1 MTSDKPSATNPAA
14 RIDEF
19 LGRATS
25 FMAIYGASDPARLS
39 QLAIIADQLGL
50 TNQEYQSAMLR
61 LREHQEITPAPR
73 AKTLPR
79 TLPPDSDGSEAAA
92 PQSPPPKPT
101 KSSSKSPAK
110 PPVGDDDTPS
120 RCVLT
125 ASDPLRESFQQQA
138 KLLLANANAETPAK
152 LRKLAA
158 KLGVDDDQFERWLE
172 QITGPL
178 VIAEIVPPDD
188 EEEEEPKEPSPPKI
202 ARKAP
207 QEMYDDYLEL
217 ALGAIT
223 SKRINERRE
232 TKLIAEGVEK
242 LGLSP
247 VLARDMLY
255 AAAERRGF
263 VLLSRQKPEEPPP
276 PPVDQQRE
284 QTITEFQQRAAS
296 IIAGQ
301 GGVSSVCRA
310 MIAEAAAEF
319 GLSKEEK
326 EQALVALQ
334 RQADTQ
340 LSDPLEE
347 RIAAFRRFAA
357 TKLKNT
363 ESQIVGDLLTKQ
375 LIQIGIDLHGLPEET
390 AAATVR
396 ESIASSGLRVVTLEQ
411 AVAHVLS
418 IVDDLLADEGFISI
432 ENRKRLLAEGRQ
444 WGVAQAEAGQLIEEH
459 IANIEVRAKR
469 RRRRIFAAVMMAI
482 LALFS
487 GLAAIYWSKP
497 EWANFGQ
504 GSGVWSVDVAARNGT
519 DDPDGQT
526 DPEGFHRV
534 SWWNEALTI
543 DMLTLRRRRND
554 LQEPTEAIAKEDP
567 KARAE
572 GYATFIPKLVSTLA
586 EERDATH
593 AEQLRVI
600 LRRLAIDEPDEAAF
614 TALAKALLKEVPAKG
629 DAVSA
634 SSNFGQ
640 SYVALGLLVDVAQQ
654 RELAVVRREE
664 IVQNLEQRLGVVT
677 IPSADLATVFADE
690 LARNQYGSL
699 RQLAEKD
706 PAAAMTAHRVLQR
719 VVQANVNRALANN
732 LDGDALLA
740 ILPLAPQ
747 DLNLYRG
754 VLDEQISQRNLAV
767 LLRLIELLESGKTSG
782 QVARELQFLLARTI
796 NVKVDGM
803 DATDAA
809 IVMRGALAGLAGQ
822 GDVGEMSRFFVGQ
835 AHQIDLNES
844 EFGSPDE
851 WLNDAV
857 DLSRVSALGA
867 AAAQKESGRRLF
879 QSLSS
884 DVPEPIRASKPT
896 VRRAPTQDRLDRI
909 REAFRQLSR
918 ANDPRRRVMAYDNLA
933 AIVAG
938 SDDLDYYHA
947 ERLVDYL
954 LTKKLADEHE
964 AIVRRI
970 SDFRQSSMLRL
981 ALSDHLDETV
991 MPLSE
996 LQRLAGEVVGRP
1008 VILNDKLTWK
1018 EDLRRILLSDALP
1031 RLQAEK
1037 NAAGEDVS
1045 GDVLEQA
1052 AAGLL
1057 DYYRIQAEIA
1067 GVPYE
1072 QRMALRTP
1080 SEALEALI
1088 QIETDQLAAAKLPPE
1103 LQAQLDDV
1111 TLRARVVSLV
1121 AHNDLAKTVALQ
1133 RIWLE
1138 LSAIAAVKAQ
1148 PNSRLAT
1155 DQLIGRLRQVDRG
1168 SHNIFQQLRNG
1179 EAALVRMQM
1188 IRMEA

>member
-1 MTSDKPSATNPAA
+1 MTSDKPSATNPAPAAA

-25 FMAIYGASDPARLS
+25 FMAIYGVSDPGRLS

-50 TNQEYQSAMLR
+50 TNQEYQAAMLR
-61 LREHQEITPAPR
+61 LREHQEFAPTPK
-73 AKTLPR
+73 AKPLPR
-79 TLPPDSDGSEAAA
+79 TLPTDASQPYQA
-92 PQSPPPKPT
+92 PPSPPPSQDD
-101 KSSSKSPAK
+101 SSS
-110 PPVGDDDTPS
+110 
-120 RCVLT
+120 RCAIS
-125 ASDPLRESFQQQA
+125 ASDPLRESFLRQA
-138 KLLLANANAETPAK
+138 KLLLAHANANTPEK
-152 LRKLAA
+152 LRTLAVQ
-158 KLGVDDDQFERWLE
+158 LGVDDDQFERWLE
-172 QITGPL
+172 EITGPL
-178 VIAEIVPPDD
+178 VVAEAVPL
-188 EEEEEPKEPSPPKI
+188 EEEEEPEPQEPTPPKI

-217 ALGAIT
+217 ALGAIS

-232 TKLIAEGVEK
+232 SKLIAEGVEK

-255 AAAERRGF
+255 AAAARRNL
-263 VLLSRQKPEEPPP
+263 VMISQLKTEEPATPQA
-276 PPVDQQRE
+276 DQQRE

-334 RQADTQ
+334 RQADSQ

-357 TKLKNT
+357 DKLKHT
-363 ESQIVGDLLTKQ
+363 ESQVVGDLLTKQ

-396 ESIASSGLRVVTLEQ
+396 EAIHSSGLRVVTLEQ

-432 ENRKRLLAEGRQ
+432 ENRKRLLAEARQ
-444 WGVAQAEAGQLIEEH
+444 WGVARAEAGQLIEEH
-459 IANIEVRAKR
+459 IADLEVRAKR
-469 RRRRIFAAVMMAI
+469 RRRRIFAAVLGAVF
-482 LALFS
+482 ALFG
-487 GLAAIYWSKP
+487 GLATIYWSKP

-504 GSGVWSVDVAARNGT
+504 GSGVWSVDVAARNNV
-519 DDPDGQT
+519 DDADPNDPDAA
-526 DPEGFHRV
+526 GFHRV

-543 DMLTLRRRRND
+543 DLLTLRRRRND
-554 LQEPTEAIAKEDP
+554 LLQPTEAIAKEDP
-567 KARAE
+567 QARAE
-572 GYATFIPKLVSTLA
+572 GYAILIPKLVSTLA

-600 LRRLAIDEPDEAAF
+600 LRRLAIDEPDAAAF
-614 TALAKALLKEVPAKG
+614 AALTKALLKSVPAKG
-629 DAVSA
+629 DAISA
-634 SSNFGQ
+634 KSNFGE
-640 SYVALGLLVDVAQQ
+640 SYFALGLLVDVSQQ
-654 RELAVVRREE
+654 RELATVRREQ
-664 IVQNLEQRLGVVT
+664 IVRQLEQRLGVVT
-677 IPSADLATVFADE
+677 VPSADLAAVFADE
-690 LARNQYGSL
+690 LARNQYGAL

-706 PAAAMTAHRVLQR
+706 PAQAMTAHQSLQR
-719 VVQANVNRALANN
+719 VVQANVNRTLANN

-740 ILPLAPQ
+740 ILPLAPH

-782 QVARELQFLLARTI
+782 QVARELQFLLSRTI
-796 NVKVDGM
+796 NVNVDGM

-822 GDVGEMSRFFVGQ
+822 GDVGEMARFFVGQ

-857 DLSRVSALGA
+857 DLSRISALGA
-867 AAAQKESGRRLF
+867 SAAQKESGRRLF

-964 AIVRRI
+964 AVVRRV
-970 SDFRQSSMLRL
+970 SDFRASAMLRL

-996 LQRLAGEVVGRP
+996 LQRLAGEIVGRA

-1018 EDLRRILLSDALP
+1018 EDLRRILLSDAVPL
-1031 RLQAEK
+1031 LQAEA
-1037 NAAGEDVS
+1037 NPAGEDVS

-1088 QIETDQLAAAKLPPE
+1088 RLETDQLTSARLSPE
-1103 LQAQLDDV
+1103 LQTQLDDV

-1121 AHNDLAKTVALQ
+1121 ARNDLAKTVALQ

-1138 LSAIAAVKAQ
+1138 LSAIAAVQAQ

-1155 DQLIGRLRQVDRG
+1155 DQLIAHLRQVDQG

-1179 EAALVRMQM
+1179 EAALVRMQL
-1188 IRMEA
+1188 IRMET